1 MLQLSNIKASRI
13 TNRVNLIFSDGSY
26 LPFFIDDVVK
36 LSLHKGQEVDIT
48 QYEIIKNKSLL
59 YLGKEYA
66 LRQIAIS
73 PKTEKK
79 LELKL
84 KIYFQKFKKKY
95 NLSDIDSIVS
105 IIKDI
110 ISELNSRNLLNK
122 TDFTTYFI
130 NKNRH
135 KSRTE
140 ILYLLSQQGIE
151 STPFITDQLDFKN
164 DLKLIQKYIT
174 KKKITPQDL
183 KDFKYRQ
190 KIMASLFRRGFKISD
205 IKAVIDAQSNLK

>member
-36 LSLHKGQEVDIT
+36 LSLHKGQDVDST
-48 QYEIIKNKSLL
+48 LYDTIKDKSLL
-59 YLGKEYA
+59 YLGREYA

-79 LELKL
+79 LNLKL

-95 NLSDIDSIVS
+95 NLSEINSVS
-105 IIKDI
+105 FIINDI
-110 ISELNSRNLLNK
+110 ISDLNSRNLLNK

-151 STPFITDQLDFKN
+151 STPFVTDQLNFDN
-164 DLKLIQKYIT
+164 DLDLINKYLD
-174 KKKITPQDL
+174 KKKIDPKDL
-183 KDFKYRQ
+183 KDFNYRQ
-190 KIMASLFRRGFKISD
+190 KIMATLFRRGFKISD
-205 IKAVIDAQSNLK
+205 IKAVIDGRLNLK

>member
-26 LPFFIDDVVK
+26 LPFFIDDVVR
-36 LSLHKGQEVDIT
+36 LALHKGQDIDAV
-48 QYEIIKNKSLL
+48 QYDIIKDKSLL

-84 KIYFQKFKKKY
+84 RIYFQKFKKKY
-95 NLSDIDSIVS
+95 NITDINSVSSITSDIIAD
-105 IIKDI
+105 
-110 ISELNSRNLLNK
+110 LNSRNLLNK
-122 TDFTTYFI
+122 TDFTSYFI

-140 ILYLLSQQGIE
+140 TLYLLSQQGIE
-151 STPFITDQLDFKN
+151 TTPFVTNQLDSNN
-164 DLKLIQKYIT
+164 DLELIKKYFS
-174 KKKITPQDL
+174 KKRISPEL
-183 KDFKYRQ
+183 LRDFKYRQ
-190 KIMASLFRRGFKISD
+190 KIMASLFRRGFKLSD
-205 IKAVIDAQSNLK
+205 IKTIIDDCLKLK

>member
-36 LSLHKGQEVDIT
+36 LSLHKGQEIDTT
-48 QYEIIKNKSLL
+48 QYEIIKDKSLF

-110 ISELNSRNLLNK
+110 ISELNFRNLLNK

-164 DLKLIQKYIT
+164 DLKLIQKYLT

-183 KDFKYRQ
+183 KDFNYRQ

>member
-36 LSLHKGQEVDIT
+36 LSLHKGQEVDIP
-48 QYEIIKNKSLL
+48 QYDIIKDKSML
-59 YLGKEYA
+59 YLGREYA

-79 LELKL
+79 LTLKL
-84 KIYFQKFKKKY
+84 KIYFQKFKKKF
-95 NLSDIDSIVS
+95 NLIGTNSIAS
-105 IIKDI
+105 IISII
-110 ISELNSRNLLNK
+110 ISDLNDRNLLNK

-151 STPFITDQLDFKN
+151 ITPFVTEQLNFGN
-164 DLKLIQKYIT
+164 DLELIQKYLT
-174 KKKITPQDL
+174 KKKINPQDL
-183 KDFKYRQ
+183 KDFSYRQ
-190 KIMASLFRRGFKISD
+190 KVMASLFRRGFKISD
-205 IKAVIDAQSNLK
+205 IKTVIDGQVNLK

>member
-13 TNRVNLIFSDGSY
+13 TNRINLIFSDGSY

-36 LSLHKGQEVDIT
+36 LSLHKGQDLDDH
-48 QYEIIKNKSLL
+48 QYDIIKDKSLL
-59 YLGKEYA
+59 YLGKEFA

-95 NLSDIDSIVS
+95 NFSEVNSVSS
-105 IIKDI
+105 IINDI
-110 ISELNSRNLLNK
+110 ISDLNSRNLLNK

-140 ILYLLSQQGIE
+140 ILYLLAQQGIE
-151 STPFITDQLDFKN
+151 STSFIIDQLDPKN
-164 DLKLIQKYIT
+164 DLELIQNYLN
-174 KKKITPQDL
+174 KKKITLQDM
-183 KDFKYRQ
+183 KDFNYRQ

-205 IKAVIDAQSNLK
+205 IKAVIDDQSNLK